1 MSTVDDE
8 ARSLHAW
15 DKRVALLEEV
25 AKLRAENAKLREY
38 DGRAEKVM
46 DVMERSVDKLSAKL
60 AAAVK
65 ERDELKSSV
74 GKLAATIRAFPDAND
89 AANLAHA
96 REERDALRAEAK
108 RLREVVGAVQA
119 LCTETRAD
127 SIIGTSPVARLR
139 LIGQVVDAGGRQNG
153 GEMLSAAEARFAEA
167 AASGRQ
173 AGKTAAAEALRHALA
188 AAGHAVTVVS
198 AIPAPEP
205 CPFDEC
211 HTGPL
216 GRDQLIDHIAREH
229 PDARAGQS
237 VLGGD
242 DPREASA

>member
-74 GKLAATIRAFPDAND
+74 GKLTATIRAFPDAND

-108 RLREVVGAVQA
+108 RLREVVGTVQA
-119 LCTETRAD
+119 LCAEIHAD
-127 SIIGTSPVARLR
+127 AIANVAPDERLR
-139 LIGQVVDAGGRQNG
+139 LIGQVVSAMPGLDLTDGAHMFLVHAAEVARVEKRDRAEIQALAEEVADLKAAISRALTVCERIEDESGVFRGQHSID
-153 GEMLSAAEARFAEA
+153 LSAVRKELE
-167 AASGRQ
+167 
-173 AGKTAAAEALRHALA
+173 
-188 AAGHAVTVVS
+188 AGHA
-198 AIPAPEP
+198 
-205 CPFDEC
+205 
-211 HTGPL
+211 
-216 GRDQLIDHIAREH
+216 
-229 PDARAGQS
+229 
-237 VLGGD
+237 
-242 DPREASA
+242 